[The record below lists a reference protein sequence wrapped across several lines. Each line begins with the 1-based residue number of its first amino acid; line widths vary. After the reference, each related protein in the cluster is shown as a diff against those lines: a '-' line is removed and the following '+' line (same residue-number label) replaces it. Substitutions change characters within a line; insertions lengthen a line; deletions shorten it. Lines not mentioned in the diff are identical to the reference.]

1 MQEHLFPHKLRHF
14 YHGWGRR
21 CQEID
26 LNIHNNRYRNIHENE
41 NINPGRKLQFTPRT
55 LKRFDSIAPSKMQFE
70 RHLVT
75 EMTQ

>member
-55 LKRFDSIAPSKMQFE
+55 LKRFDTALHHRKCNSNGTWLQK
-70 RHLVT
+70 
-75 EMTQ
+75 